1 MQNITLWFTKKI
13 YSNYRIWN
21 VIFGLGTAFAY
32 AQQQQNGAPNPVQNV
47 QQLQDVLCTF
57 IVYFFWIV
65 ITISVIMILYAAFT
79 YVTARDDQEKT
90 SRARRTITYAALGI
104 ARCASLLWDS
114 RISSAVYSQISIR
127 RLIFSARYSV
137 AK

>member
-13 YSNYRIWN
+13 YPITAFGTL
-21 VIFGLGTAFAY
+21 IFGLGTAFAY

-104 ARCASLLWDS
+104 AVALLAVGFPNIVGSLFPNLNTS
-114 RISSAVYSQISIR
+114 LNLQCT
-127 RLIFSARYSV
+127 IFGG
-137 AK
+137 